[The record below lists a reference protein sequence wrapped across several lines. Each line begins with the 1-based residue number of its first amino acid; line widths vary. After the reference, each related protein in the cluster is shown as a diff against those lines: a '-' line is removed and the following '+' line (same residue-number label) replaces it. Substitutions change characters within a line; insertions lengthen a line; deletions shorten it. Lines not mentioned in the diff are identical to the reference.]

1 MKVRTRFAPSPT
13 GHLHIGALRA
23 ALYNALF
30 ARHHK
35 GAFLLRIED
44 TDQSRTVKGAQD
56 EIVETL
62 SRYGLDFDEDPIRQ
76 SDRLDIYEEHADKL
90 VHSGNA
96 YWCTCSTDR
105 LTKLREEQKK
115 KGEAPGYDGQ
125 CRPAEKDQTHK
136 QSNSSV
142 LRLRVPDNR
151 SVVFNDIIRGKVSFA
166 SKDIDDQ
173 VLLKSDGFPT
183 YHLANVVDDHLMEI
197 SHVIRGEEWLSSTPK
212 HVLLYEALGWEAPQF
227 AHLPLI
233 LSEDGGKLSKRDG
246 AISALDYLQEGY
258 LPEAVI
264 NFLALLGWNPRADE
278 EIYTIDEL
286 IAEFDLS
293 KVNKGGVVFSEEKL
307 EWIAKEHMKR
317 AKPKR
322 LAELVIPFL
331 QKKGLSPRSDAW
343 LGTIM
348 SVEQQ
353 RIAKLSEVGDETDFA
368 FTDSLEYDGAL
379 LVWKKS
385 KKEEALDRLQK
396 VLDFL
401 SATREGDFIVSKL
414 EKNILSW
421 VKTEDL
427 GNAQTLWPL
436 RVALTG
442 REQSPSPFE
451 AAALLGKEET
461 LKRIKEG
468 ISKL

>member
-1 MKVRTRFAPSPT
+1 
-13 GHLHIGALRA
+13 
-23 ALYNALF
+23 
-30 ARHHK
+30 
-35 GAFLLRIED
+35 
-44 TDQSRTVKGAQD
+44 
-56 EIVETL
+56 
-62 SRYGLDFDEDPIRQ
+62 
-76 SDRLDIYEEHADKL
+76 
-90 VHSGNA
+90 
-96 YWCTCSTDR
+96 
-105 LTKLREEQKK
+105 
-115 KGEAPGYDGQ
+115 
-125 CRPAEKDQTHK
+125 
-136 QSNSSV
+136 
-142 LRLRVPDNR
+142 
-151 SVVFNDIIRGKVSFA
+151 
-166 SKDIDDQ
+166 
-173 VLLKSDGFPT
+173 
-183 YHLANVVDDHLMEI
+183 
-197 SHVIRGEEWLSSTPK
+197 
-212 HVLLYEALGWEAPQF
+212 
-227 AHLPLI
+227 
-233 LSEDGGKLSKRDG
+233 RDG